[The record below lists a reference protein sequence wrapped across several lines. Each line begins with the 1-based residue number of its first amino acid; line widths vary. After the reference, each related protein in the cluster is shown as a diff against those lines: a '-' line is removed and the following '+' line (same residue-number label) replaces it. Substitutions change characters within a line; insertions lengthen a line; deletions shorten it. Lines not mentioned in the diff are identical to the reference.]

1 MINATQEVSEFIRVF
16 DASTDIALWER
27 LVEEELL
34 ELHVELTADNV
45 NRENVLKETAD
56 VIYVVT
62 PLVGIVSELSN
73 IGLVSEERITKLQD
87 IIERVDVKLATSIAM
102 FGEDTITEAVKLVH
116 ASNMSKLDD
125 SGKPVR
131 REDGKIL
138 KSKNYVAPDLSVVA
152 RPQ

>member
-27 LVEEELL
+27 LVDEELL
-34 ELHVELTADNV
+34 ELHVELTADTIK
-45 NRENVLKETAD
+45 RENVLKETAD

-87 IIERVDVKLATSIAM
+87 LIERVDVKLATSIAM

-131 REDGKIL
+131 REDGKIM
-138 KSKNYVAPDLSVVA
+138 KGPNYKAPDLSALV
-152 RPQ
+152 

>member
-27 LVEEELL
+27 LVDEELL
-34 ELHVELTADNV
+34 ELHVELTADTIK
-45 NRENVLKETAD
+45 RENVLKETAD

-87 IIERVDVKLATSIAM
+87 LIERVDVKLATSIAM
-102 FGEDTITEAVKLVH
+102 FGEDTINAAVKLVH

-131 REDGKIL
+131 REDGKIM
-138 KSKNYVAPDLSVVA
+138 KGNNYKAPDLSALV
-152 RPQ
+152 

>member
-27 LVEEELL
+27 LVDEELL
-34 ELHVELTADNV
+34 ELHVELTADTIK
-45 NRENVLKETAD
+45 RENVLKETAD

-87 IIERVDVKLATSIAM
+87 LIERVDAKLATAIAM

-131 REDGKIL
+131 REDGKIM
-138 KSKNYVAPDLSVVA
+138 KGPNYKAPDLSALV
-152 RPQ
+152 